1 MKTFVK
7 PLLLGSCFL
16 VMLCADLAPDG
27 TPGLRMLRPAEAIIG
42 LPFTPLSFAGVARRS
57 AYRSVVYS
65 SAAVAAANASA
76 ASAAA
81 AASASAAQASAAA
94 AAAQAA
100 AALPPPPPPAG
111 PVPLGTVRAMLPPGC
126 VPAPINGIE
135 YQDCA
140 GTFYRAAFQGST
152 LVYVATKP

>member
-1 MKTFVK
+1 MK
-7 PLLLGSCFL
+7 PLIKPLIIGSCFL
-16 VMLCADLAPDG
+16 LMLCADVAPNG
-27 TPGLRMLRPAEAIIG
+27 TLGLRLLRPAEAIIG
-42 LPFTPLSFAGVARRS
+42 LPFTPLSFAGVARRT
-57 AYRSVVYS
+57 AYRSAMYS
-65 SAAVAAANASA
+65 SAAIAATNASA

-81 AASASAAQASAAA
+81 AASASAAAASASAAA
-94 AAAQAA
+94 ANA

-111 PVPLGTVRAMLPPGC
+111 PVPIGTVVGMLPRGC

-152 LVYVATKP
+152 LVYVATKPQ